1 MADSSSAAKLAITR
15 LILIPVVI
23 TLAITFLRL
32 EGELHHW
39 SRLLFNPAP
48 GGGGALVG
56 ISWLPIIFGPYF
68 AMKLAGSG
76 HEPTSF
82 GKSIGYAVLG
92 IVILIAGGFVGFA
105 PVINFPGRALV
116 GLLIMAIAAALQFAP
131 WRALAKTLIAYAYGA
146 RIPVAIVMYFAIQG
160 GWGTHYDAL
169 PPGYVSTGFWSKY
182 VEIALLPQ
190 LVMWIAYTI
199 VLGTLV
205 GAIYAAVAHRKKAMP
220 AVPGSHQPAGA

>member
-1 MADSSSAAKLAITR
+1 MADSSSNSKLSITR

-23 TLAITFLRL
+23 TLLITFLRL

-39 SRLLFNPAP
+39 SKILFNPVP
-48 GGGGALVG
+48 GGGGAIVG

-68 AMKLAGSG
+68 AMKLAGRG
-76 HEPTSF
+76 YEPTSF

-92 IVILIAGGFVGFA
+92 VVILIAGGFVGFA

-116 GLLIMAIAAALQFAP
+116 GLLIMAAAAALQFVP
-131 WRALAKTLIAYAYGA
+131 WRSLAKTLIAYAYGA
-146 RIPVAIVMYFAIQG
+146 RIPVAIVMYFAIRG

-169 PPGYVSTGFWSKY
+169 PPEPVSASFWPKY
-182 VEIALLPQ
+182 IQIALLPQ

-205 GAIYAAVAHRKKAMP
+205 GAIYAAVAHRKTTAP